1 MNPTSSSILG
11 PLFVLAV
18 IGIAIAILLGIY
30 KPEEGIRK
38 IVALVMLLVLI
49 PLFITIAQSIWFQM
63 PLWQRGLVVLIGI
76 LIAAAAVRGK
86 SHD

>member
-49 PLFITIAQSIWFQM
+49 PFFLAIAQSIWFRM
-63 PLWQRGLVVLIGI
+63 PLWQRGLVVLVGI
-76 LIAAAAVRGK
+76 LVAAAAVRGK
-86 SHD
+86 SHS